1 MMLMEENVLMP
12 DEAIAARIH
21 WIRGEKVMLAHDPA
35 KLYGV
40 PTKRLN
46 EAVKRNMT
54 RFPDDFMFQLSLE
67 EWANLRSQI
76 ATSSSW
82 GGLRVPP
89 YAFTEHGVL
98 MLSSVLNSDRAI
110 AVNIRIV
117 RVFVR
122 LSSLLQHDRGLQRR
136 MEKLEERQTS
146 SEDALAELFEAVKQ
160 LMAKPVQERK
170 RLGYKGGDDV

>member
-1 MMLMEENVLMP
+1 MEENALLP

-21 WIRGEKVMLAHDPA
+21 WIRGEKVMLAHDLA

-40 PTKRLN
+40 PTFRLN
-46 EAVKRNMT
+46 EAVKRNLD
-54 RFPDDFMFQLSLE
+54 RFPEDFMFRLSAE
-67 EWANLRSQI
+67 EWSNLTSRSAI
-76 ATSSSW
+76 SSGW
-82 GGLRVPP
+82 GGRRIPP

-98 MLSSVLNSDRAI
+98 MLSSVLNSGRAI

-122 LSSLLQHDRGLQRR
+122 LSRLLQHDQGLQRR
-136 MEKLEERQTS
+136 MEKLEERQTN

-170 RLGYKGGDDV
+170 RLGCKGGDDV